1 MKVYFY
7 RGMSI
12 MTNPIENGFKWTV
25 FEIDDIFS
33 NSLDD
38 IKNQIDKHLGGFA
51 TSRIPKRN
59 KTRKEL
65 SND

>member
-1 MKVYFY
+1 
-7 RGMSI
+7 